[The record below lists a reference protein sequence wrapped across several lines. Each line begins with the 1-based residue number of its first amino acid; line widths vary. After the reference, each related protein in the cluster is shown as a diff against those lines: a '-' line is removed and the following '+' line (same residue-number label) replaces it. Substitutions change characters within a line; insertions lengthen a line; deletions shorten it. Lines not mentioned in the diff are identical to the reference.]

1 MSSKYNKNVDLSWYD
16 IDYETKCAIDN
27 VINADLGEELK
38 IKAFIDILFGI
49 NINEIPYTRI
59 PYYID
64 QLKFLSDKIPVE
76 DIKKTY
82 TINGRVYKM
91 TTNINKLTA
100 GQYLDYMNY
109 LKMTPIEYNKLLST
123 LLIPEGHKYLDGY
136 EIEVVHDDLMKINVV
151 DLNSISN
158 FLMRQSLKYIKH
170 SVNSS
175 ILTIWRTK
183 SLTLKQKARL
193 TRMAGKAT
201 KLMEHSII
209 S

>member
-1 MSSKYNKNVDLSWYD
+1 MSSKEKQISWYD

-27 VINADLGEELK
+27 TINAELSEELK
-38 IKAFIDILFGI
+38 IKAFVDILWHI
-49 NINEIPYTRI
+49 NINDIPFTKI

-82 TINGRVYKM
+82 VINGHNYKM
-91 TTNINKLTA
+91 TTNINKLNA
-100 GQYLDYMNY
+100 GQYLDYQNY
-109 LKMTPIEYNKLLST
+109 LKASPIEYNKLLST
-123 LLIPEGHKYLDGY
+123 LLIPDGHKYLTGY
-136 EIEVVHDDLMKINVV
+136 EIEDVHEDLMHINVV

-175 ILTIWRTK
+175 ILTIWQTK
-183 SLTLKQKARL
+183 GLTLKQKARL
-193 TRMAGKAT
+193 TRMADKAT
-201 KLMEHSII
+201 HLMEHSII
-209 S
+209 